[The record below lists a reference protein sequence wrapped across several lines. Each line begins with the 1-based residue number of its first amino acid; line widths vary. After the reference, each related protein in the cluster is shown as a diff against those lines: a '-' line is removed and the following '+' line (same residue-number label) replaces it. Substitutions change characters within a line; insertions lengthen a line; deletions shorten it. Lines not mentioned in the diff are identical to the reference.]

1 MSEDRRR
8 GSVRFVRSGS
18 ESAHLFSY
26 AQLFAFNSKTF
37 VPLLALGDGPRL
49 RGVQKALLLDKADG
63 DS

>member
-1 MSEDRRR
+1 MQ
-8 GSVRFVRSGS
+8 GS

-49 RGVQKALLLDKADG
+49 RGVQRALLLDKAGG

>member
-1 MSEDRRR
+1 MSEDRSR
-8 GSVRFVRSGS
+8 GSIGFVRSGT

-26 AQLFAFNSKTF
+26 AQLFVFNSSTL

-49 RGVQKALLLDKADG
+49 RGVQRGLLLDKAVG

>member
-1 MSEDRRR
+1 MHVLRLC
-8 GSVRFVRSGS
+8 S
-18 ESAHLFSY
+18 ESAQLFSY

-49 RGVQKALLLDKADG
+49 RGVQKGLLLDKAVG